1 MNHGYSSG
9 DSAGAPFDLN
19 EKLGPWV
26 VVAPQDD
33 RLVAAQLGIMGERGA
48 VARRLDAQRMGDP
61 PELFCEF
68 SRVLGFPS
76 YFGHNWDALVDC
88 LDDLHG
94 DWHGNSDV
102 AVVVDNADSLLVADF
117 LPLFV
122 SVLCQA
128 AERANSAVDL
138 DGDPLSRPAIALHFV
153 LAVKEHEPRVF
164 LEPLQKSGR
173 SVIGLGRYVL
183 VQ

>member
-33 RLVAAQLGIMGERGA
+33 RLIAAQLGIMGERGA

-76 YFGHNWDALVDC
+76 YFGHNWMSEQTQQLAARKTTRGLRAL
-88 LDDLHG
+88 
-94 DWHGNSDV
+94 
-102 AVVVDNADSLLVADF
+102 
-117 LPLFV
+117 PP
-122 SVLCQA
+122 
-128 AERANSAVDL
+128 RAPGA
-138 DGDPLSRPAIALHFV
+138 G
-153 LAVKEHEPRVF
+153 
-164 LEPLQKSGR
+164 
-173 SVIGLGRYVL
+173 
-183 VQ
+183 